1 MKIIDRFKT
10 IQRKLIVVLIVSV
23 GLAGCAPF
31 SSPKVEAVKTY
42 ALEMDLEAISDTQTI
57 PLVLFVNTTHA
68 APGFDS
74 PGMIYVNQQYQRNF
88 YAYNQWADA
97 PSRMINALMVRTL
110 SKNARFNAVVQAP
123 STIPADLRLDTELIR
138 LQHEFTSYPSRV
150 RLTMRAQLI
159 DMAQRRILVT
169 QEFDLTENAPS
180 ENPYGG
186 VIAANKALSKALN
199 QIIQFCIAGS
209 VNLNAD
215 KKSNI

>member
-1 MKIIDRFKT
+1 LFI
-10 IQRKLIVVLIVSV
+10 LLGAV
-23 GLAGCAPF
+23 AGCAPF

-42 ALEMDLEAISDTQTI
+42 ALEADLDAAFNAQAI
-57 PLVLFVNTTHA
+57 PLVLFVNGTHA

-74 PGMIYVNQQYQRNF
+74 SAMIYVNQQYQRNL
-88 YAYNQWADA
+88 YGYNQWADA
-97 PSRMINALMVRTL
+97 PSRMINAVLVRAL
-110 SKNARFNAVVQAP
+110 SKNAGFNAVVQAP

-138 LQHEFTSYPSRV
+138 LQHEFISAPSRV

-186 VIAANKALSKALN
+186 VIAANKALSKLLT
-199 QIIQFCIAGS
+199 QITQFCVSNSA
-209 VNLNAD
+209 NLSRS
-215 KKSNI
+215 KKSK